1 MGFISNIAGTIS
13 DSINSEIDD
22 QYLES
27 FRTDSL
33 GQDTLVRRAYRQNS
47 RGRNQGSSDVI
58 TAGSKVLVPEGTYA
72 LMIDEGKELLKAHG
86 IDPERYIGIGNC
98 VLGYMKGDY
107 PEAAPR
113 KEKYVY
119 WIE

>member
-13 DSINSEIDD
+13 DSINSEIND

-72 LMIDEGKELLKAHG
+72 LMIDEGKIAAVGNYAELYESCAEFKNLVDLQKLDDAN
-86 IDPERYIGIGNC
+86 ESEN
-98 VLGYMKGDY
+98 
-107 PEAAPR
+107 
-113 KEKYVY
+113 KEVS
-119 WIE
+119 ENV